1 MFCKP
6 NIWSILENAT
16 CMPGEEC
23 VFYCFWM
30 QYSVY
35 TCSDGSFQA
44 NVSLLIMCLDDL
56 SINKC
61 GIFKF
66 PTIIIWLCLF
76 LSLGLLIFTLGT
88 FPSGPVIKNLPFNE
102 RDMDLISGWGSKIP
116 YATEQLSLR
125 SETAEP
131 ECSGACEPRLE
142 SPRAAAAEAHML
154 WSPHATRVHASQSKI
169 PRDARKLLWAATKAQ
184 CSQINKYLKN
194 ICFVFL
200 GMPMLSMQ
208 IFTNVISSSQSDL
221 FTS

>member
-1 MFCKP
+1 M
-6 NIWSILENAT
+6 
-16 CMPGEEC
+16 
-23 VFYCFWM
+23 
-30 QYSVY
+30 
-35 TCSDGSFQA
+35 
-44 NVSLLIMCLDDL
+44 
-56 SINKC
+56 
-61 GIFKF
+61 
-66 PTIIIWLCLF
+66 
-76 LSLGLLIFTLGT
+76 
-88 FPSGPVIKNLPFNE
+88 IKNLPFNE

-116 YATEQLSLR
+116 YATEQLSLC

-154 WSPHATRVHASQSKI
+154 WSPHATRLHASQSKI